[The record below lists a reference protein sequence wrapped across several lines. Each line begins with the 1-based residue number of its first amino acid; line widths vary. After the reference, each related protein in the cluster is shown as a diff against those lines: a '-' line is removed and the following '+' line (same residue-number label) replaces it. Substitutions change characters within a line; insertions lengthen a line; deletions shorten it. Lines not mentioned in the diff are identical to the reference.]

1 MLFTTIWIIDIFVAT
16 GVTIDIKTK
25 VIIIVAEILSMC
37 KVKIYA
43 SIFIALPT

>member
-1 MLFTTIWIIDIFVAT
+1 MLFTTIWIINIFVAT
-16 GVTIDIKTK
+16 GVTIDIYTK

-43 SIFIALPT
+43 SISIAFPT